1 MLNYNFEQV
10 KLTILNDKMD
20 HVMNIHNPS
29 IQMFFC
35 ACLLL
40 AFKYLIKGF
49 NLSYSSW
56 DDNLK
61 RHARQNYG
69 LQIFPQIF
77 PTILPTYYSTLRGL
91 VSNLMRLWLCMLFS
105 ELNFPIFHPFVQH
118 INFDLML
125 FHVPLHLVMP
135 NGPMCL
141 KMLEIVSHI
150 VHFPQGLR
158 QPFPI

>member
-40 AFKYLIKGF
+40 AFKYLIKGLNF
-49 NLSYSSW
+49 SYSSW

-61 RHARQNYG
+61 RHAR
-69 LQIFPQIF
+69 
-77 PTILPTYYSTLRGL
+77 
-91 VSNLMRLWLCMLFS
+91 
-105 ELNFPIFHPFVQH
+105 
-118 INFDLML
+118 
-125 FHVPLHLVMP
+125 
-135 NGPMCL
+135 
-141 KMLEIVSHI
+141 
-150 VHFPQGLR
+150 
-158 QPFPI
+158 